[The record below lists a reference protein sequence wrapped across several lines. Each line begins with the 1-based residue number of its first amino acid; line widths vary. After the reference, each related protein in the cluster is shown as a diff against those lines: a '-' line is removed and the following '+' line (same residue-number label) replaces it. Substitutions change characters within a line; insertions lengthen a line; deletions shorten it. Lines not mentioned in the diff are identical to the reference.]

1 MDTYRNRS
9 LTVRQRK
16 PYCRAGHGLIVLAV
30 LSLFFTA
37 AAQPVNARQ
46 AAEVYAA
53 TNKAV
58 EAESSSGFDDF
69 DEFEDKDKEGD
80 KKVFDPLSGYNRF
93 MTGVNDKIYLWLLK
107 PVSTGYS
114 KVTPKVVRSSVNR
127 FFTNLGYPVRFVN
140 NVLQLK
146 IRQAGVETARFLVN
160 TTVGVAGFADPASK
174 WMDLDPYPEDF
185 GQTLGVYGVGGGFPF
200 VLPLMGPSNLRDS
213 IALVPDSFLNPV
225 RYVEPVE
232 LSVGLSAYD
241 TINYTSLHLGEY
253 EKLKKDAIDWY
264 IFTRD
269 AYKQSREKKIEE

>member
-1 MDTYRNRS
+1 MDTCRSRS

-16 PYCRAGHGLIVLAV
+16 QYCRAGYGVIFLAV

-37 AAQPVNARQ
+37 AAQPVNAQQ
-46 AAEVYAA
+46 AAEVSAV
-53 TNKAV
+53 TKEAV
-58 EAESSSGFDDF
+58 EAENNSGFDEF
-69 DEFEDKDKEGD
+69 GEFEDKEGTGGE
-80 KKVFDPLSGYNRF
+80 KVFDPLSGYNRF
-93 MTGVNDKIYLWLLK
+93 MTGVNDKIYFWLLK

-127 FFTNLGYPVRFVN
+127 FFKNLGYPVRFVN

-160 TTVGVAGFADPASK
+160 TTVGVAGFADPAAK
-174 WMDLDPYPEDF
+174 WMDLEACPEDF
-185 GQTLGVYGVGGGFPF
+185 GQTLGVYGVGGGVPL

-213 IALVPDSFLNPV
+213 IALVPDVFLNPLH
-225 RYVEPVE
+225 YVEPVE
-232 LSVGLSAYD
+232 ASLGLSAYERV
-241 TINYTSLHLGEY
+241 NYISLHLGEY

-269 AYKQSREKKIEE
+269 AYKQSREKKIKE